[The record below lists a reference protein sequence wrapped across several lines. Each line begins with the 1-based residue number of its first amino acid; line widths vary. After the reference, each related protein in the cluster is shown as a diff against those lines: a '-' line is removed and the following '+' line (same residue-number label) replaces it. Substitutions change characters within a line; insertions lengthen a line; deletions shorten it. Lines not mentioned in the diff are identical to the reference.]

1 MEFIE
6 QVKTGCSKHETG
18 MRGGRRH
25 YEWLAD
31 YKTVFHDCLP
41 GKAWLEAHYQDII
54 PEPTIELLIDG
65 KPIASINGNYKRGT
79 IKKLIKQYAKV

>member
-6 QVKTGCSKHETG
+6 QVKTGCSKHQTG

-31 YKTVFHDCLP
+31 YKIVFHDCF
-41 GKAWLEAHYQDII
+41 I
-54 PEPTIELLIDG
+54 
-65 KPIASINGNYKRGT
+65 S
-79 IKKLIKQYAKV
+79 